1 MIKVPTLRSPTL
13 AAGCAFLLCSMALC
27 GSAHAADAFASD
39 SKWMLGDWGGKR
51 TGLQARGIDFN
62 LDYVGEVA
70 TNLDGGYNDDQVG
83 RYSDQFALGMHLDL
97 EKVFGW
103 KAAQLQVTVT
113 ERSGKNLSSTRIADP
128 RAGQLSSV
136 QEIWG
141 RGQTWRL
148 TQLWYQQAYVD
159 GALDVKLGRF
169 GPGEDF
175 NSFPCDFQ
183 NLAFCGSQVGNWAG
197 SIWYNWPV
205 SQWAAR
211 VRFSFAPD
219 WLVQVGAYEQNPS
232 VLDRRRGFTFST
244 EGRAGTLVPIELV
257 WHPRLGTAALPGEY
271 RLGYYYSTARAEDVF
286 KDVDGLPQA
295 VTGNPFQSHGR
306 KHGAWVEVQQQL
318 TARGGDAT
326 RGLKVFATYTAHDK
340 ATNVVDNY
348 QQVGLVY
355 AGPFD
360 ARPQDDLGIGV
371 ARIHV
376 NAEVRRRQMLLNA
389 VNGAEDYLDPL
400 YQPLQDTEY
409 NAEVYY
415 GVHVA
420 PWLTIRPNLQY
431 VRHPGG
437 VTEVDG
443 AFVAGIKVQTS
454 F

>member
-1 MIKVPTLRSPTL
+1 MKSSVFHSPGAL
-13 AAGCAFLLCSMALC
+13 A
-27 GSAHAADAFASD
+27 GSACLLWSMMACNPVFAGDAFAPD
-39 SKWMLGDWGGKR
+39 SKWMSGDWNGKR
-51 TGLQARGIDFN
+51 SELAARGVDFS
-62 LDYVGEVA
+62 LSYVGEVA
-70 TNLDGGYNDDQVG
+70 SNLDGGYRDDSIG
-83 RYSDQFALGMHLDL
+83 RYSDQFALGVHLDL
-97 EKVFGW
+97 ENVFGW
-103 KAAQLQVTVT
+103 KDAQLQVTVT
-113 ERSGKNLSSTRIADP
+113 ERSGDNLSNVAIADP

-136 QEIWG
+136 QEVWG

-148 TQLWYQQAYVD
+148 TQLWYQQAYLD
-159 GALDVKLGRF
+159 GAVDLKLGRF

-211 VRFSFAPD
+211 LRYRFAPG
-219 WLVQVGAYEQNPS
+219 WFVQVGAYEQNPYN
-232 VLDRRRGFTFST
+232 LDKRRGFTFST

-257 WHPRLGTAALPGEY
+257 WQPKRGAAGLPGEY
-271 RLGYYYSTARAEDVF
+271 RLGYYYSTARADDVF

-295 VTGNPFQSHGR
+295 LTDNPFQSHDR
-306 KHGAWVEVQQQL
+306 KHGAWLVVQQQL
-318 TARGGDAT
+318 TVRGGDAT
-326 RGLKVFATYTAHDK
+326 RGLRLFANYSVHDK

-348 QQVGLVY
+348 QQIGLVY
-355 AGPFD
+355 TGLFD
-360 ARPQDDLGIGV
+360 SRPHDDLGVGV

-376 NAEVRRRQMLLNA
+376 NADVRRRQALLNA
-389 VNGAEDYLDPL
+389 VNGVDAYLDPL

-420 PWLTIRPNLQY
+420 DWLTVRPNLQY

-437 VTEVDG
+437 VAEVDD
-443 AFVAGIKVQTS
+443 AFVAGIKVQTA